1 MYFTWND
8 VLWLKLYNFNVKV
21 NVSVRLSVK
30 VNVSSSALPHAVH
43 QSRGRHTHVAGFHLS
58 NQVRVR
64 VRGPLAFA
72 GRAHCSLRVFFFAY
86 FTVHTAPDHSDPA
99 ITWLAP
105 RLHPGPSLAS
115 GSALRVPSRKLAG
128 RPRVR
133 VDLQLSSSI
142 ERASAFGSAPRE
154 ARRVD

>member
-1 MYFTWND
+1 MS
-8 VLWLKLYNFNVKV
+8 KLMS
-21 NVSVRLSVK
+21 VSGSVSK
-30 VNVSSSALPHAVH
+30 LMSALPLCPTQCINLEDAILM
-43 QSRGRHTHVAGFHLS
+43 SRAFIYRIKSESGSAGLWPS
-58 NQVRVR
+58 LV
-64 VRGPLAFA
+64 